1 MCERRKL
8 INQYAEGEAL
18 PRHFDLVFVPAAD
31 EWAGVVEKLW
41 QTIRLR
47 VYVLE

>member
-31 EWAGVVEKLW
+31 ERAGGSGETVANN
-41 QTIRLR
+41 
-47 VYVLE
+47 